1 MYENKQKRPKFH
13 FFFDKNRNKND
24 SPLGFVLLFT
34 ASFRLESFGRCIFF
48 LTRQHSYFG
57 VMHCENSEFQITFF
71 GNESCYRT
79 GNLYKDLFF
88 VYLLF

>member
-1 MYENKQKRPKFH
+1 MKISKKRPKFH
-13 FFFDKNRNKND
+13 FLDKNRNKID

-34 ASFRLESFGRCIFF
+34 ASFRLESFGRYFFFF
-48 LTRQHSYFG
+48 LVSCIVKTRNFKLLYFR
-57 VMHCENSEFQITFF
+57 
-71 GNESCYRT
+71 NESCYGT